1 MMNGNAVTAT
11 TPNGVENKEAPRA
24 TASLFRV
31 QGNVEALSSAST
43 HKTSTPLVGA
53 EINAPLIKND
63 KSKTTQED
71 IMIET
76 LTAENAAAHEI
87 VPCAHMLRTSLEE
100 GLTTAEASRRRQYH
114 GYNEFDVG
122 EEEPIYKK
130 YLEQFQNP
138 LILLLLAS
146 AIVSILMKQYDD
158 AISITVAV
166 VIVVTVGF
174 VQEYR
179 SEKTLEQLT
188 KLVPPTCH
196 VIRDG
201 KEMEMLARELVPG
214 DLVLL
219 NTGDRISSDLRIVE
233 SFSLQIDES
242 SLTGETE
249 PKHKE
254 TKAVESKV
262 EHLTCIAFMGTL
274 VCAGRGKG
282 IVISTATNSQ
292 FGEVVK
298 LMMGEECP
306 KTPLQRS
313 MDELGKQ
320 LSFYSFGVIGVIF
333 TIGLVQGR
341 NIVDMFTIGV
351 SLAVA
356 AIPEGLPIVV
366 AVTLAI
372 GVMRMAKRR
381 AVVKKMPAV
390 ETLGCVT
397 VICSDKT
404 GTLTK
409 NEMTATCIVSPEG
422 RTADV
427 TGLGYSAVGGM
438 VQFNGEIVTN
448 FSHPEFAR
456 IIEAGIVC
464 NNAKIEGDKLIGQ
477 PTEGAIV
484 VLAKKAQ
491 LESCRNLYKR
501 LREMPFSSDTKWMG
515 VQCDQNGASVYFI
528 KGAVDRVLDQC
539 QTYLSSD
546 NLRKPIDGYARQN
559 VLENARQ
566 LGLKGLRVLG
576 VARGESMQSL
586 TFLGMM
592 GMLDP
597 PRPGAAE
604 AIGIVKASGVDVKL
618 ITGDAMETAQSIGR
632 SLGVLSSA
640 DSCLSGQQVDQMSDR
655 DLELVIRQVTVFYRA
670 SPRHKLKIV
679 KALQALGEVVAMT
692 GDGVNDAVALK
703 KADIGVAMGLCG
715 TDVCKEAADMILC
728 DDDFSTMTAAIE
740 EGKAIYHNITNFVR
754 FQLSTSV
761 AALSLIAAS
770 TMFRF
775 ENPLNAM
782 QILWINIIMDGP
794 PAQSLGVEPV
804 DDDIIRQRPRNTKQ
818 PMLTMKLII
827 DILASAAIIVV
838 GTLSVFYKE
847 MSADNKVTP
856 RDTTMTFTCFVLFD
870 MWNALSCR
878 SSRKMIWQIG
888 IRRNRMFCL
897 AVSASLI
904 CQLLVIYWSPLQHVF
919 QTEALTLFD
928 LIFLTTITSTV
939 FIFNESRKYFSLR
952 SKSLNHDP
960 LSFLFEKMR
969 VTVLGDTL
977 LARHFVKYVNLEHQT
992 VQLTLWTHENVE
1004 YPEFSDIAPCLRFYG
1019 VKNLPNSMLGADIVI
1034 NLHECT
1040 DFSLVPDVKTLSKH
1054 NVEIVRSILFHLQ
1067 SPLIHLSSTFLQCS
1081 NRWPNVYEAERDPT
1095 IYRSQW
1101 PFPEYCE
1108 SKYEA
1113 EQLVIKSNIDHYII
1127 RCVPTYGEGDDCSI
1141 LTDLIYFSGDK
1152 KVPQIGDGDGHMQ
1165 LAYAGNLS
1173 TAVWQAACLL
1183 LSRSTRFDLN
1193 GSFGDELSDLIS
1205 SADNS
1210 LRLVESQ
1217 EPEIA
1222 MKPVLTSIKEEEEDL
1237 EGYKARHNTVRT
1249 SYASEHEAKIKDYQ
1263 DGGDLDVF
1271 DSDELINENSEDEE
1285 AGLMCNTGSET
1296 IVFENSRCFQ
1306 SDSENIS
1313 EIFLLN
1319 DETPKNT
1326 VYQTFG
1332 KLLAS
1337 ETRMIAKGGYAFI
1350 PIYYIYL
1357 MFAALVLFA
1366 VQIFGPF
1373 SFAKKLP
1380 SPSFLY
1386 LYFHHWTFFNSTK
1399 SRLVLGYKSE
1409 HDFAKIVDKCA
1420 PHYHRIRKNDVKRF
1434 SWQNSIIYSNN
1445 Y

>member
-1 MMNGNAVTAT
+1 MNGSAATAAAA
-11 TPNGVENKEAPRA
+11 NGSGKHDKEAPQA
-24 TASLFRV
+24 TAAIFRV
-31 QGNVEALSSAST
+31 QGNTVTTSSANSST
-43 HKTSTPLVGA
+43 VAQKHQSTTPLV
-53 EINAPLIKND
+53 
-63 KSKTTQED
+63 KSEVSTNHISREKRKSLGKDD

-76 LTAENAAAHEI
+76 LSSEQAASHEV
-87 VPCAHMLRTSLEE
+87 VPCTHQLRTNLDE
-100 GLTTAEASRRRQYH
+100 GLTTAEATRRRQYH

-146 AIVSILMKQYDD
+146 AFVSIIMKQYDD

-196 VIRDG
+196 VLRDG
-201 KEMEMLARELVPG
+201 KESMMLARELVPG
-214 DLVLL
+214 DIVML
-219 NTGDRISSDLRIVE
+219 NTGDRIPSDLRIAE

-254 TKAVESKV
+254 TRAVPQATIGTGADV

-274 VCAGRGKG
+274 VCAGRGRG
-282 IVISTATNSQ
+282 IVISTAANSQ

-298 LMMGEECP
+298 MMMGEESP
-306 KTPLQRS
+306 KTPLQKS
-313 MDELGKQ
+313 MDDLGKQ
-320 LSFYSFGVIGVIF
+320 LSIYSFAVIAVIF
-333 TIGLVQGR
+333 LIGMFQGR
-341 NIVDMFTIGV
+341 NVVDMFTIGV

-409 NEMTATCIVSPEG
+409 NEMTAQSIATPEG
-422 RTADV
+422 KLAEI
-427 TGLGYSAVGGM
+427 TGIGYSADGGV
-438 VQFNGEIVTN
+438 VQYQGELVQQW
-448 FSHPEFAR
+448 SHPEFAR

-464 NNAKIEGDKLIGQ
+464 NNASIEADKLIGQ

-491 LESCRNLYKR
+491 LEGIRAQYKR
-501 LREMPFSSDTKWMG
+501 LREMPFTSDTKWMG
-515 VQCDQNGASVYFI
+515 VQCADAQGQNVYFI
-528 KGAVDRVLDQC
+528 KGALDRVLDQC
-539 QTYLSSD
+539 GTYYSAD
-546 NLRKPIDGYARQN
+546 NQRKQCDQYSRQHI
-559 VLENARQ
+559 LEIGKE
-566 LGLKGLRVLG
+566 LGQKGLRVLG
-576 VARGESMQSL
+576 LARGESMQSL
-586 TFLGMM
+586 MFLGMI
-592 GMLDP
+592 GMMDP
-597 PRPGAAE
+597 PRPGAAD
-604 AIGIVKASGVDVKL
+604 AISIVKASGVDVKL
-618 ITGDAMETAQSIGR
+618 ITGDAMETAQSIVLCLLFHSKRMSSSSFFFYPKNRRLTPLEKRCLDDHSRQMARIMISTQEEFHALRRGSSESSSPSIIPPFMVNRAVSRSVSSGSGSSGTTTSSRSSTSPHRPVSSDGSSTSSRSTPLSTSGVPLVVNPFYDPSYRSKVTTLSTSASESPRAVKLIANPFYDPSYGR
-632 SLGVLSSA
+632 SNSSMATSTPAESSGSGIPVKLIANPFYDPDYVSKSTSSSDLSSGPESILHA
-640 DSCLSGQQVDQMSDR
+640 QLCPSISLHSASLGILSSTDSCLSGQQVDQMSDQ

-703 KADIGVAMGLCG
+703 KADIGVAMGVCG

-770 TMFRF
+770 TMFKF
-775 ENPLNAM
+775 DNPLNAM

-818 PMLTMKLII
+818 PMLTGKLIM

-888 IRRNRMFCL
+888 LRRNRMFSL

-904 CQLLVIYWSPLQHVF
+904 CQLLVIYWSPLQHIF
-919 QTEALTLFD
+919 QTEALSLFD
-928 LIFLTTITSTV
+928 LIFLTTITSSV
-939 FIFNESRKYFSLR
+939 FIFNETRKYFRLR

-960 LSFLFEKMR
+960 LS
-969 VTVLGDTL
+969 V
-977 LARHFVKYVNLEHQT
+977 
-992 VQLTLWTHENVE
+992 
-1004 YPEFSDIAPCLRFYG
+1004 
-1019 VKNLPNSMLGADIVI
+1019 
-1034 NLHECT
+1034 
-1040 DFSLVPDVKTLSKH
+1040 
-1054 NVEIVRSILFHLQ
+1054 
-1067 SPLIHLSSTFLQCS
+1067 
-1081 NRWPNVYEAERDPT
+1081 
-1095 IYRSQW
+1095 
-1101 PFPEYCE
+1101 
-1108 SKYEA
+1108 
-1113 EQLVIKSNIDHYII
+1113 
-1127 RCVPTYGEGDDCSI
+1127 
-1141 LTDLIYFSGDK
+1141 SG
-1152 KVPQIGDGDGHMQ
+1152 I
-1165 LAYAGNLS
+1165 
-1173 TAVWQAACLL
+1173 
-1183 LSRSTRFDLN
+1183 
-1193 GSFGDELSDLIS
+1193 
-1205 SADNS
+1205 
-1210 LRLVESQ
+1210 
-1217 EPEIA
+1217 
-1222 MKPVLTSIKEEEEDL
+1222 
-1237 EGYKARHNTVRT
+1237 
-1249 SYASEHEAKIKDYQ
+1249 
-1263 DGGDLDVF
+1263 
-1271 DSDELINENSEDEE
+1271 
-1285 AGLMCNTGSET
+1285 
-1296 IVFENSRCFQ
+1296 
-1306 SDSENIS
+1306 
-1313 EIFLLN
+1313 
-1319 DETPKNT
+1319 
-1326 VYQTFG
+1326 
-1332 KLLAS
+1332 
-1337 ETRMIAKGGYAFI
+1337 
-1350 PIYYIYL
+1350 
-1357 MFAALVLFA
+1357 
-1366 VQIFGPF
+1366 
-1373 SFAKKLP
+1373 
-1380 SPSFLY
+1380 
-1386 LYFHHWTFFNSTK
+1386 
-1399 SRLVLGYKSE
+1399 
-1409 HDFAKIVDKCA
+1409 
-1420 PHYHRIRKNDVKRF
+1420 
-1434 SWQNSIIYSNN
+1434 
-1445 Y
+1445 

>member
-1 MMNGNAVTAT
+1 MNGSTAVA
-11 TPNGVENKEAPRA
+11 NGGSGKHDKEAPQA
-24 TASLFRV
+24 TAAIFRV
-31 QGNVEALSSAST
+31 QGNTVATVPVAVNNSGV
-43 HKTSTPLVGA
+43 HQPSTPLVKA
-53 EINAPLIKND
+53 EVSTNHISIINRK
-63 KSKTTQED
+63 KSLKDD

-76 LTAENAAAHEI
+76 LTSEQAASHEV
-87 VPCAHMLRTSLEE
+87 VPCTHQLRTNLEE
-100 GLTTAEASRRRQYH
+100 GLTTAEATRRRQYH

-146 AIVSILMKQYDD
+146 AFVSIVMKQYDD

-196 VIRDG
+196 VLRDG
-201 KEMEMLARELVPG
+201 KEAMMLARELVPG
-214 DLVLL
+214 DVVLL
-219 NTGDRISSDLRIVE
+219 NTGDRIPSDLRIAE

-254 TKAVESKV
+254 TRAVPQATLGTGSDV

-274 VCAGRGKG
+274 VCAGRGRG
-282 IVISTATNSQ
+282 IVISTAANSQ

-298 LMMGEECP
+298 MMMGEESP
-306 KTPLQRS
+306 KTPLQKS
-313 MDELGKQ
+313 MDDLGKQ
-320 LSFYSFGVIGVIF
+320 LSIYSFGVIAVIF
-333 TIGLVQGR
+333 LIGMFQGR
-341 NIVDMFTIGV
+341 NVVDMFTIGV

-409 NEMTATCIVSPEG
+409 NEMTAQSIATPEG
-422 RTADV
+422 KVAEV
-427 TGLGYSAVGGM
+427 TGIGYSADGGA
-438 VQFNGEIVTN
+438 VQYQGELVQQWT
-448 FSHPEFAR
+448 HPEFAR

-464 NNAKIEGDKLIGQ
+464 NNALIEQDKLIGQ

-491 LESCRNLYKR
+491 LEGVRGQYKR

-515 VQCDQNGASVYFI
+515 VQCADAQGQTVYFI
-528 KGAVDRVLDQC
+528 KGALDRVLDQC
-539 QTYLSSD
+539 GTYYSAD
-546 NLRKPIDGYARQN
+546 NQRKPCDQYSRQHI
-559 VLENARQ
+559 LEIGKE

-576 VARGESMQSL
+576 LARGESMQSL
-586 TFLGMM
+586 MFVGMIGMM
-592 GMLDP
+592 DP
-597 PRPGAAE
+597 PRPGAAD
-604 AIGIVKASGVDVKL
+604 AISIVKASGVDVKL
-618 ITGDAMETAQSIGR
+618 ITGDAMETAQSIGQ
-632 SLGVLSSA
+632 SLGILSSS
-640 DSCLSGQQVDQMSDR
+640 DSCLSGQQVDQMTDQ

-679 KALQALGEVVAMT
+679 KALQSLGEVVAMT

-703 KADIGVAMGLCG
+703 KADIGVAMGICG

-770 TMFRF
+770 TMFKF
-775 ENPLNAM
+775 DNPLNAM

-818 PMLTMKLII
+818 PMLTGRLIG

-888 IRRNRMFCL
+888 IRRNRMFCI

-904 CQLLVIYWSPLQHVF
+904 CQLLVIYWSPLQHIF
-919 QTEALTLFD
+919 QTEALSLFD

-939 FIFNESRKYFSLR
+939 FIFNETRKYFNLR

-960 LSFLFEKMR
+960 LS
-969 VTVLGDTL
+969 V
-977 LARHFVKYVNLEHQT
+977 
-992 VQLTLWTHENVE
+992 
-1004 YPEFSDIAPCLRFYG
+1004 
-1019 VKNLPNSMLGADIVI
+1019 
-1034 NLHECT
+1034 
-1040 DFSLVPDVKTLSKH
+1040 
-1054 NVEIVRSILFHLQ
+1054 
-1067 SPLIHLSSTFLQCS
+1067 
-1081 NRWPNVYEAERDPT
+1081 
-1095 IYRSQW
+1095 
-1101 PFPEYCE
+1101 
-1108 SKYEA
+1108 
-1113 EQLVIKSNIDHYII
+1113 
-1127 RCVPTYGEGDDCSI
+1127 
-1141 LTDLIYFSGDK
+1141 SG
-1152 KVPQIGDGDGHMQ
+1152 I
-1165 LAYAGNLS
+1165 
-1173 TAVWQAACLL
+1173 
-1183 LSRSTRFDLN
+1183 
-1193 GSFGDELSDLIS
+1193 
-1205 SADNS
+1205 
-1210 LRLVESQ
+1210 
-1217 EPEIA
+1217 
-1222 MKPVLTSIKEEEEDL
+1222 
-1237 EGYKARHNTVRT
+1237 
-1249 SYASEHEAKIKDYQ
+1249 
-1263 DGGDLDVF
+1263 
-1271 DSDELINENSEDEE
+1271 
-1285 AGLMCNTGSET
+1285 
-1296 IVFENSRCFQ
+1296 
-1306 SDSENIS
+1306 
-1313 EIFLLN
+1313 
-1319 DETPKNT
+1319 
-1326 VYQTFG
+1326 
-1332 KLLAS
+1332 
-1337 ETRMIAKGGYAFI
+1337 
-1350 PIYYIYL
+1350 
-1357 MFAALVLFA
+1357 
-1366 VQIFGPF
+1366 
-1373 SFAKKLP
+1373 
-1380 SPSFLY
+1380 
-1386 LYFHHWTFFNSTK
+1386 
-1399 SRLVLGYKSE
+1399 
-1409 HDFAKIVDKCA
+1409 
-1420 PHYHRIRKNDVKRF
+1420 
-1434 SWQNSIIYSNN
+1434 
-1445 Y
+1445 

>member
-1 MMNGNAVTAT
+1 
-11 TPNGVENKEAPRA
+11 
-24 TASLFRV
+24 
-31 QGNVEALSSAST
+31 
-43 HKTSTPLVGA
+43 
-53 EINAPLIKND
+53 
-63 KSKTTQED
+63 
-71 IMIET
+71 MIET
-76 LTAENAAAHEI
+76 LTSEQAASHEV
-87 VPCAHMLRTSLEE
+87 VPCTHQLRTNLEE
-100 GLTTAEASRRRQYH
+100 GLTTAEATRRRQYH

-146 AIVSILMKQYDD
+146 AFVSIIMKQYDD

-196 VIRDG
+196 VLRDG
-201 KEMEMLARELVPG
+201 KESMMLARELVPG
-214 DLVLL
+214 DIVLL
-219 NTGDRISSDLRIVE
+219 NTGDRIPSDLRIAE

-254 TKAVESKV
+254 TRAVPQASLGSGSDV

-274 VCAGRGKG
+274 VCAGRGRG
-282 IVISTATNSQ
+282 IVISTAANSQ

-298 LMMGEECP
+298 MMMGEDAP
-306 KTPLQRS
+306 KTPLQKS
-313 MDELGKQ
+313 MDDLGKQ
-320 LSFYSFGVIGVIF
+320 LSIYSFGVIAVIF
-333 TIGLVQGR
+333 LIGMLQGR
-341 NIVDMFTIGV
+341 DAVEMFTIGV

-409 NEMTATCIVSPEG
+409 NEMTAKSIATPEG
-422 RTADV
+422 KLAEI
-427 TGLGYSAVGGM
+427 TGIGYSADGGT
-438 VQFNGEIVTN
+438 VQYQGELVQQW
-448 FSHPEFAR
+448 SHPEFAR

-464 NNAKIEGDKLIGQ
+464 NNASIEADKLIGQ

-491 LESCRNLYKR
+491 LEGVRAGYKR

-515 VQCDQNGASVYFI
+515 VQCADPQGQQVYFI
-528 KGAVDRVLDQC
+528 KGALDRVLDQC
-539 QTYLSSD
+539 GTYYSAD
-546 NLRKPIDGYARQN
+546 NQRKQCDQYSRQHI
-559 VLENARQ
+559 LEIGKE
-566 LGLKGLRVLG
+566 LGGRGLRVLG
-576 VARGESMQSL
+576 LARGESMQSL
-586 TFLGMM
+586 MFLGMI
-592 GMLDP
+592 GMMDP
-597 PRPGAAE
+597 PRPGAAD
-604 AIGIVKASGVDVKL
+604 AISIVKASGVDVKL
-618 ITGDAMETAQSIGR
+618 ITGDAMETAQSIGQ
-632 SLGVLSSA
+632 SLGILSSS
-640 DSCLSGQQVDQMSDR
+640 DSCLSGQQVDQMSDH

-679 KALQALGEVVAMT
+679 KALQSLGEIVAMT

-703 KADIGVAMGLCG
+703 KADIGVAMGICG

-770 TMFRF
+770 TMFKF
-775 ENPLNAM
+775 DNPLNAM

-818 PMLTMKLII
+818 PMLTGKLIA

-904 CQLLVIYWSPLQHVF
+904 CQLLVIYWSPLQHIF
-919 QTEALTLFD
+919 QTEALSLFD
-928 LIFLTTITSTV
+928 LIFLTTITSSV
-939 FIFNESRKYFSLR
+939 FIFNETRKYFNLR

-960 LSFLFEKMR
+960 LS
-969 VTVLGDTL
+969 V
-977 LARHFVKYVNLEHQT
+977 
-992 VQLTLWTHENVE
+992 
-1004 YPEFSDIAPCLRFYG
+1004 
-1019 VKNLPNSMLGADIVI
+1019 
-1034 NLHECT
+1034 
-1040 DFSLVPDVKTLSKH
+1040 
-1054 NVEIVRSILFHLQ
+1054 
-1067 SPLIHLSSTFLQCS
+1067 
-1081 NRWPNVYEAERDPT
+1081 
-1095 IYRSQW
+1095 
-1101 PFPEYCE
+1101 
-1108 SKYEA
+1108 
-1113 EQLVIKSNIDHYII
+1113 
-1127 RCVPTYGEGDDCSI
+1127 
-1141 LTDLIYFSGDK
+1141 SG
-1152 KVPQIGDGDGHMQ
+1152 I
-1165 LAYAGNLS
+1165 
-1173 TAVWQAACLL
+1173 
-1183 LSRSTRFDLN
+1183 
-1193 GSFGDELSDLIS
+1193 
-1205 SADNS
+1205 
-1210 LRLVESQ
+1210 
-1217 EPEIA
+1217 
-1222 MKPVLTSIKEEEEDL
+1222 
-1237 EGYKARHNTVRT
+1237 
-1249 SYASEHEAKIKDYQ
+1249 
-1263 DGGDLDVF
+1263 
-1271 DSDELINENSEDEE
+1271 
-1285 AGLMCNTGSET
+1285 
-1296 IVFENSRCFQ
+1296 
-1306 SDSENIS
+1306 
-1313 EIFLLN
+1313 
-1319 DETPKNT
+1319 
-1326 VYQTFG
+1326 
-1332 KLLAS
+1332 
-1337 ETRMIAKGGYAFI
+1337 
-1350 PIYYIYL
+1350 
-1357 MFAALVLFA
+1357 
-1366 VQIFGPF
+1366 
-1373 SFAKKLP
+1373 
-1380 SPSFLY
+1380 
-1386 LYFHHWTFFNSTK
+1386 
-1399 SRLVLGYKSE
+1399 
-1409 HDFAKIVDKCA
+1409 
-1420 PHYHRIRKNDVKRF
+1420 
-1434 SWQNSIIYSNN
+1434 
-1445 Y
+1445 

>member
-1 MMNGNAVTAT
+1 MHD
-11 TPNGVENKEAPRA
+11 KEAPQA
-24 TASLFRV
+24 TAAIFRV
-31 QGNVEALSSAST
+31 HGNTVSGISNTTTTTTVPITTTNHQVAQNHQST
-43 HKTSTPLVGA
+43 TPLVKA
-53 EINAPLIKND
+53 EISTNHISKVRS
-63 KSKTTQED
+63 KSIPKDD

-76 LTAENAAAHEI
+76 LSSEQAASHEV
-87 VPCAHMLRTSLEE
+87 VPCTHQLRTNLEE
-100 GLTTAEASRRRQYH
+100 GLTTAEATRRRQYH

-146 AIVSILMKQYDD
+146 AFVSIVMKQYDD

-196 VIRDG
+196 VLRDG
-201 KEMEMLARELVPG
+201 KETMMLARELVPG
-214 DLVLL
+214 DIVML
-219 NTGDRISSDLRIVE
+219 NTGDRIPSDLRIAE

-249 PKHKE
+249 AKHKE
-254 TKAVESKV
+254 TRAVPQASIGTGSDV

-274 VCAGRGKG
+274 VCAGRGRG
-282 IVISTATNSQ
+282 IVISTAANSQ

-298 LMMGEECP
+298 MMMGEESP
-306 KTPLQRS
+306 KTPLQKS
-313 MDELGKQ
+313 MDDLGKQ
-320 LSFYSFGVIGVIF
+320 LSIYSFGVIAVIF
-333 TIGLVQGR
+333 LIGMFQGR
-341 NIVDMFTIGV
+341 NVVDMFTIGV

-409 NEMTATCIVSPEG
+409 NEMTAQAIATPEG
-422 RTADV
+422 KLAEI
-427 TGLGYSAVGGM
+427 TGLGYSADGGV
-438 VQFNGEIVTN
+438 VQYQGELVQQW
-448 FSHPEFAR
+448 SHPEFAR

-464 NNAKIEGDKLIGQ
+464 NNATIEADKLIGQ

-491 LESCRNLYKR
+491 LEGVRTQYKR

-515 VQCDQNGASVYFI
+515 VQCADTQGQTVYFI
-528 KGAVDRVLDQC
+528 KGALDRVLDQC
-539 QTYLSSD
+539 GTYYSAD
-546 NLRKPIDGYARQN
+546 NQRKQCDQYSRQHI
-559 VLENARQ
+559 LEIGKE
-566 LGLKGLRVLG
+566 LGGRGLRVLG
-576 VARGESMQSL
+576 FARGESMQSL
-586 TFLGMM
+586 MFLGMI
-592 GMLDP
+592 GMMDP
-597 PRPGAAE
+597 PRPGAAD
-604 AIGIVKASGVDVKL
+604 AISIVKASGVDVKL
-618 ITGDAMETAQSIGR
+618 ITGDAMETAQSIGQ
-632 SLGVLSSA
+632 SLGILSSS
-640 DSCLSGQQVDQMSDR
+640 DSCLSGQQVDQMSDH

-679 KALQALGEVVAMT
+679 KALQSLGEVVAMT

-703 KADIGVAMGLCG
+703 KADIGVAMGICG

-770 TMFRF
+770 TMFKF
-775 ENPLNAM
+775 DNPLNAM

-818 PMLTMKLII
+818 PMLTGKLIA
-827 DILASAAIIVV
+827 DILMSAAIIVV

-904 CQLLVIYWSPLQHVF
+904 CQLLVIYWSPLQHIF
-919 QTEALTLFD
+919 QTEALSLFD

-939 FIFNESRKYFSLR
+939 FIFNETRKYFNLR

-960 LSFLFEKMR
+960 LS
-969 VTVLGDTL
+969 V
-977 LARHFVKYVNLEHQT
+977 
-992 VQLTLWTHENVE
+992 
-1004 YPEFSDIAPCLRFYG
+1004 
-1019 VKNLPNSMLGADIVI
+1019 
-1034 NLHECT
+1034 
-1040 DFSLVPDVKTLSKH
+1040 
-1054 NVEIVRSILFHLQ
+1054 
-1067 SPLIHLSSTFLQCS
+1067 
-1081 NRWPNVYEAERDPT
+1081 
-1095 IYRSQW
+1095 
-1101 PFPEYCE
+1101 
-1108 SKYEA
+1108 
-1113 EQLVIKSNIDHYII
+1113 
-1127 RCVPTYGEGDDCSI
+1127 
-1141 LTDLIYFSGDK
+1141 SG
-1152 KVPQIGDGDGHMQ
+1152 I
-1165 LAYAGNLS
+1165 
-1173 TAVWQAACLL
+1173 
-1183 LSRSTRFDLN
+1183 
-1193 GSFGDELSDLIS
+1193 
-1205 SADNS
+1205 
-1210 LRLVESQ
+1210 
-1217 EPEIA
+1217 
-1222 MKPVLTSIKEEEEDL
+1222 
-1237 EGYKARHNTVRT
+1237 
-1249 SYASEHEAKIKDYQ
+1249 
-1263 DGGDLDVF
+1263 
-1271 DSDELINENSEDEE
+1271 
-1285 AGLMCNTGSET
+1285 
-1296 IVFENSRCFQ
+1296 
-1306 SDSENIS
+1306 
-1313 EIFLLN
+1313 
-1319 DETPKNT
+1319 
-1326 VYQTFG
+1326 
-1332 KLLAS
+1332 
-1337 ETRMIAKGGYAFI
+1337 
-1350 PIYYIYL
+1350 
-1357 MFAALVLFA
+1357 
-1366 VQIFGPF
+1366 
-1373 SFAKKLP
+1373 
-1380 SPSFLY
+1380 
-1386 LYFHHWTFFNSTK
+1386 
-1399 SRLVLGYKSE
+1399 
-1409 HDFAKIVDKCA
+1409 
-1420 PHYHRIRKNDVKRF
+1420 
-1434 SWQNSIIYSNN
+1434 
-1445 Y
+1445 

>member
-1 MMNGNAVTAT
+1 
-11 TPNGVENKEAPRA
+11 
-24 TASLFRV
+24 
-31 QGNVEALSSAST
+31 
-43 HKTSTPLVGA
+43 
-53 EINAPLIKND
+53 
-63 KSKTTQED
+63 
-71 IMIET
+71 MIET
-76 LTAENAAAHEI
+76 LTSEQAASHEV
-87 VPCAHMLRTSLEE
+87 VPCTHQLRTNLEE
-100 GLTTAEASRRRQYH
+100 GLTTAEATRRRQYH

-146 AIVSILMKQYDD
+146 AFVSIVMKQYDD

-196 VIRDG
+196 VLRDG
-201 KEMEMLARELVPG
+201 KEAMMLARELVPG
-214 DLVLL
+214 DIVLL
-219 NTGDRISSDLRIVE
+219 NTGDRIPSDLRIAE

-254 TKAVESKV
+254 TRSVPAASATGSDV

-274 VCAGRGKG
+274 VCAGRGRG
-282 IVISTATNSQ
+282 IVISTAANSQ

-298 LMMGEECP
+298 MMMGEESP
-306 KTPLQRS
+306 KTPLQKS
-313 MDELGKQ
+313 MDDLGKQ
-320 LSFYSFGVIGVIF
+320 LSIYSFGVIAVIF
-333 TIGLVQGR
+333 LIGMFQGR
-341 NIVDMFTIGV
+341 NVVDMFTIGV

-409 NEMTATCIVSPEG
+409 NEMTAQAIATPEG
-422 RTADV
+422 KLAEI
-427 TGLGYSAVGGM
+427 TGIGYSAEGGV
-438 VQFNGEIVTN
+438 VQYQGEQVHQWT
-448 FSHPEFAR
+448 HPEFAR
-456 IIEAGIVC
+456 IIEAGLVC
-464 NNAKIEGDKLIGQ
+464 NNATIEADKLIGQ

-491 LESCRNLYKR
+491 LEGVRSEYKR

-515 VQCDQNGASVYFI
+515 VQCADAHGQNVYFI
-528 KGAVDRVLDQC
+528 KGALDRVLDQC
-539 QTYLSSD
+539 GTYYSSD
-546 NLRKPIDGYARQN
+546 NQRKQCDQYSRQHI
-559 VLENARQ
+559 LEIGKE
-566 LGLKGLRVLG
+566 LGQKGLRVLG
-576 VARGESMQSL
+576 LARGESMQSL
-586 TFLGMM
+586 MFLGMI
-592 GMLDP
+592 GMMDP
-597 PRPGAAE
+597 PRPGAAD
-604 AIGIVKASGVDVKL
+604 AISIVKASGVDVKL
-618 ITGDAMETAQSIGR
+618 ITGDAMETAQSIGQ
-632 SLGVLSSA
+632 SLGILSSS
-640 DSCLSGQQVDQMSDR
+640 DSCLSGQQVDQMSDH

-703 KADIGVAMGLCG
+703 KADIGVAMGVCG

-770 TMFRF
+770 TMFKF
-775 ENPLNAM
+775 DNPLNAM

-818 PMLTMKLII
+818 PMLTGKLIA

-888 IRRNRMFCL
+888 LRRNRMFSL

-904 CQLLVIYWSPLQHVF
+904 CQLLVIYWAPLQHIF
-919 QTEALTLFD
+919 QTEALSLFD
-928 LIFLTTITSTV
+928 LIFLTTITSSV
-939 FIFNESRKYFSLR
+939 FIFNETRKYFSLR

-960 LSFLFEKMR
+960 LS
-969 VTVLGDTL
+969 V
-977 LARHFVKYVNLEHQT
+977 
-992 VQLTLWTHENVE
+992 
-1004 YPEFSDIAPCLRFYG
+1004 
-1019 VKNLPNSMLGADIVI
+1019 
-1034 NLHECT
+1034 
-1040 DFSLVPDVKTLSKH
+1040 
-1054 NVEIVRSILFHLQ
+1054 
-1067 SPLIHLSSTFLQCS
+1067 
-1081 NRWPNVYEAERDPT
+1081 
-1095 IYRSQW
+1095 
-1101 PFPEYCE
+1101 
-1108 SKYEA
+1108 
-1113 EQLVIKSNIDHYII
+1113 
-1127 RCVPTYGEGDDCSI
+1127 
-1141 LTDLIYFSGDK
+1141 SG
-1152 KVPQIGDGDGHMQ
+1152 I
-1165 LAYAGNLS
+1165 
-1173 TAVWQAACLL
+1173 
-1183 LSRSTRFDLN
+1183 
-1193 GSFGDELSDLIS
+1193 
-1205 SADNS
+1205 
-1210 LRLVESQ
+1210 
-1217 EPEIA
+1217 
-1222 MKPVLTSIKEEEEDL
+1222 
-1237 EGYKARHNTVRT
+1237 
-1249 SYASEHEAKIKDYQ
+1249 
-1263 DGGDLDVF
+1263 
-1271 DSDELINENSEDEE
+1271 
-1285 AGLMCNTGSET
+1285 
-1296 IVFENSRCFQ
+1296 
-1306 SDSENIS
+1306 
-1313 EIFLLN
+1313 
-1319 DETPKNT
+1319 
-1326 VYQTFG
+1326 
-1332 KLLAS
+1332 
-1337 ETRMIAKGGYAFI
+1337 
-1350 PIYYIYL
+1350 
-1357 MFAALVLFA
+1357 
-1366 VQIFGPF
+1366 
-1373 SFAKKLP
+1373 
-1380 SPSFLY
+1380 
-1386 LYFHHWTFFNSTK
+1386 
-1399 SRLVLGYKSE
+1399 
-1409 HDFAKIVDKCA
+1409 
-1420 PHYHRIRKNDVKRF
+1420 
-1434 SWQNSIIYSNN
+1434 
-1445 Y
+1445 

>member
-1 MMNGNAVTAT
+1 
-11 TPNGVENKEAPRA
+11 
-24 TASLFRV
+24 
-31 QGNVEALSSAST
+31 
-43 HKTSTPLVGA
+43 
-53 EINAPLIKND
+53 
-63 KSKTTQED
+63 
-71 IMIET
+71 MIET
-76 LTAENAAAHEI
+76 LTSEQAASHEV
-87 VPCAHMLRTSLEE
+87 VPCTHQLRTNLEE
-100 GLTTAEASRRRQYH
+100 GLTTAEATRRRQYH

-146 AIVSILMKQYDD
+146 AFVSIIMKQYDD

-196 VIRDG
+196 VLRDG
-201 KEMEMLARELVPG
+201 KETMMLARELVPG
-214 DLVLL
+214 DIVML
-219 NTGDRISSDLRIVE
+219 NTGDRIPSDLRIAE

-254 TKAVESKV
+254 TRAVPQAAIGTGSDV

-274 VCAGRGKG
+274 VCAGRGRG
-282 IVISTATNSQ
+282 IVISTAANSQ

-298 LMMGEECP
+298 MMMGEESP
-306 KTPLQRS
+306 KTPLQKS
-313 MDELGKQ
+313 MDDLGKQ
-320 LSFYSFGVIGVIF
+320 LSIYSFGVIAVIF
-333 TIGLVQGR
+333 LIGMFQGR
-341 NIVDMFTIGV
+341 NVVDMFTIGV

-409 NEMTATCIVSPEG
+409 NEMTAQSIATPEG
-422 RTADV
+422 KLAEI
-427 TGLGYSAVGGM
+427 TGIGYSPDGGV
-438 VQFNGEIVTN
+438 VQYQGELVQQW
-448 FSHPEFAR
+448 SHPEFAR

-464 NNAKIEGDKLIGQ
+464 NNATIEADKLIGQ

-491 LESCRNLYKR
+491 LEGVRTQYKR
-501 LREMPFSSDTKWMG
+501 LREMPFSSETKWMG
-515 VQCDQNGASVYFI
+515 VQCADTQGQTVYFI
-528 KGAVDRVLDQC
+528 KGALDRVLDQC
-539 QTYLSSD
+539 GTYYSAD
-546 NLRKPIDGYARQN
+546 NQRKQCDQYSRQHI
-559 VLENARQ
+559 LEIGKE
-566 LGLKGLRVLG
+566 LGGRGLRVLG
-576 VARGESMQSL
+576 FARGESMQSL
-586 TFLGMM
+586 MFLGMI
-592 GMLDP
+592 GMMDP
-597 PRPGAAE
+597 PRPGAAD
-604 AIGIVKASGVDVKL
+604 AISIVKASGVDVKL
-618 ITGDAMETAQSIGR
+618 ITGDAMETAQSIGQ
-632 SLGVLSSA
+632 SLGILSSS
-640 DSCLSGQQVDQMSDR
+640 DSCLSGQQVDQMSDH

-679 KALQALGEVVAMT
+679 KALQSLGEVVAMT

-703 KADIGVAMGLCG
+703 KADIGVAMGICG

-770 TMFRF
+770 TMFKF
-775 ENPLNAM
+775 DNPLNAM

-818 PMLTMKLII
+818 PMLTGKLIA
-827 DILASAAIIVV
+827 DILMSAAIIVV

-904 CQLLVIYWSPLQHVF
+904 CQLLVIYWSPLQHIF
-919 QTEALTLFD
+919 QTEALSLFD

-939 FIFNESRKYFSLR
+939 FIFNETRKYFNLR

-960 LSFLFEKMR
+960 LS
-969 VTVLGDTL
+969 V
-977 LARHFVKYVNLEHQT
+977 
-992 VQLTLWTHENVE
+992 
-1004 YPEFSDIAPCLRFYG
+1004 
-1019 VKNLPNSMLGADIVI
+1019 
-1034 NLHECT
+1034 
-1040 DFSLVPDVKTLSKH
+1040 
-1054 NVEIVRSILFHLQ
+1054 
-1067 SPLIHLSSTFLQCS
+1067 
-1081 NRWPNVYEAERDPT
+1081 
-1095 IYRSQW
+1095 
-1101 PFPEYCE
+1101 
-1108 SKYEA
+1108 
-1113 EQLVIKSNIDHYII
+1113 
-1127 RCVPTYGEGDDCSI
+1127 
-1141 LTDLIYFSGDK
+1141 SG
-1152 KVPQIGDGDGHMQ
+1152 I
-1165 LAYAGNLS
+1165 
-1173 TAVWQAACLL
+1173 
-1183 LSRSTRFDLN
+1183 
-1193 GSFGDELSDLIS
+1193 
-1205 SADNS
+1205 
-1210 LRLVESQ
+1210 
-1217 EPEIA
+1217 
-1222 MKPVLTSIKEEEEDL
+1222 
-1237 EGYKARHNTVRT
+1237 
-1249 SYASEHEAKIKDYQ
+1249 
-1263 DGGDLDVF
+1263 
-1271 DSDELINENSEDEE
+1271 
-1285 AGLMCNTGSET
+1285 
-1296 IVFENSRCFQ
+1296 
-1306 SDSENIS
+1306 
-1313 EIFLLN
+1313 
-1319 DETPKNT
+1319 
-1326 VYQTFG
+1326 
-1332 KLLAS
+1332 
-1337 ETRMIAKGGYAFI
+1337 
-1350 PIYYIYL
+1350 
-1357 MFAALVLFA
+1357 
-1366 VQIFGPF
+1366 
-1373 SFAKKLP
+1373 
-1380 SPSFLY
+1380 
-1386 LYFHHWTFFNSTK
+1386 
-1399 SRLVLGYKSE
+1399 
-1409 HDFAKIVDKCA
+1409 
-1420 PHYHRIRKNDVKRF
+1420 
-1434 SWQNSIIYSNN
+1434 
-1445 Y
+1445 